1 MKKAV
6 SLLVVLALLVSMTT
20 CVFAYGSTTFLDVP
34 LDHWAY
40 NEIQYFYN
48 ENIVDGIGNDKF
60 APDDNVTREQLAKLI
75 SIIYGKTDYKATS
88 QTFSDVTPDMWSYNY
103 IEYVKEYLT
112 GYYPADGQAFYNPA
126 AYASREDVAYALV
139 KVSGL
144 DNSITADTS
153 VLDNFK
159 DNLQISYNL
168 REYMAI
174 AVQSGLMQGYDGELN
189 PQDGITRAE
198 TVTILFRAIKKPV
211 TDTEDEIIEEKPEV
225 KEEVKEE
232 TKEEVKEETKKSNVI
247 SYEITNIKQI
257 SGYKNVKGKITVEI
271 IPKEDYA
278 QFNADLKCI
287 DGLDSVN
294 CKIVLR
300 SLEYCDNDEIT
311 GLFMITYD
319 DVVKY
324 RGIEGTVTIK
334 DGVLKFDAEGD
345 NYNLIAYLEDEE
357 EIEEDEEKEN
367 NVSSGNYTNVIETD
381 DIVRFT
387 KVKDVNTTGN
397 IVFKWSSDEKI
408 AEFTADLVVK
418 ETALSAEKATF
429 KLDKLS
435 YCSVDEVRG
444 SFTLYREGK
453 VYEDNIKGTIIAE
466 DGVLTFTTTD
476 DEYVLVA
483 NYEND
488 IKTVSSLWDNEAY
501 VYYDI
506 KEFNGK
512 YADGNCQ
519 LYYVRDEEFA
529 EITYFKIESG
539 EDVYVYEI
547 TEISSVEEDEIEVIY
562 TLTCNDEIIADN
574 AEGKFVDYI
583 LKLGKYATFVS
594 EDGKYDVEM
603 QIVEISG

>member
-6 SLLVVLALLVSMTT
+6 SMLVVFALMVSMAT
-20 CVFAYGSTTFLDVP
+20 CVFADNDTTTFSDVP
-34 LDHWAY
+34 FDHWAY

-75 SIIYGKTDYKATS
+75 SIIYGKTDYQATA
-88 QTFSDVTPDMWSYNY
+88 QTFGDVTPDMWSYNY
-103 IEYVKEYLT
+103 IESVKEYLT
-112 GYYPADGQAFYNPA
+112 GYYPADGQAFYNPN
-126 AYASREDVAYALV
+126 AYATREDVAYALV
-139 KVSGL
+139 KISEL
-144 DNSITADTS
+144 DKEFVPSET
-153 VLDNFK
+153 VLKYFSDSNE
-159 DNLQISYNL
+159 ISPNL
-168 REYMAI
+168 RGYVSV
-174 AVQSGLMQGYDGELN
+174 AVQSGLMVGYDGELN

-211 TDTEDEIIEEKPEV
+211 TDNEIIDEKPEVEEEV

-232 TKEEVKEETKKSNVI
+232 TKNSNAVY
-247 SYEITNIKQI
+247 YEITNIKQI

-271 IPKEDYA
+271 IPKEDSA
-278 QFNADLKCI
+278 LFNADLKCI
-287 DGLDSVN
+287 DGFDSVN

-311 GLFMITYD
+311 GLFRITYD
-319 DVVKY
+319 DVVRY
-324 RGIEGTVTIK
+324 SGIKGTVTIK
-334 DGVLKFDAEGD
+334 DGILKFDAEGE

-357 EIEEDEEKEN
+357 ETNEDDEKEN
-367 NVSSGNYTNVIETD
+367 AVSSGNYTNVIETD

-387 KVKDVNTTGN
+387 KVKDIDTTGN

-408 AEFTADLVVK
+408 AEFTADLVIK
-418 ETALSAEKATF
+418 ETALSAEKVRF
-429 KLDKLS
+429 ELDKLS

-453 VYEDNIKGTIIAE
+453 VYEENIRGTITAE

-483 NYEND
+483 NYEDD

-506 KEFNGK
+506 NEFNGK
-512 YADGNCQ
+512 DADGNCQ
-519 LYYVRDEEFA
+519 LHYVRDEEFA

-547 TEISSVEEDEIEVIY
+547 TDIISVEEDVIEVIY
-562 TLTCNDEIIADN
+562 TLTCNDEVIAED

-594 EDGKYDVEM
+594 EDGKHDVEM
-603 QIVEISG
+603 QIIEISG